1 MLRRTDRSAPPSA
14 MPSVPSDHWDGK
26 RFFNPHAD
34 TDKRLGDVLKLYKAM
49 REHRWSA
56 PAHQPPRVPP
66 PVRTDDG
73 TIAVTYVG
81 HATLL
86 VRVGG
91 ATFLTDPVFAA
102 KAGPFGRLGPRR
114 VREAAVRL
122 EDLPPIDAVLV
133 SHNHY
138 DHLCTASLAAL
149 ARRRGVPQA
158 LTGLGNGP
166 LLRRTGFDA
175 VEELDWWNGVEGPQG
190 SRITFVPAQHWSAR
204 TPFDRR
210 RTLWGGFV
218 LEAAGRTVYFAGD
231 TGYCPHFREIRE
243 RFGPIDV
250 ALLPIGA
257 YEPRWFMKSQH
268 MNPADAV
275 RAHRDLEARQ
285 SVAIHFGTF
294 QLTTEPIDAPEAAL
308 RLARAEQGVDPQR
321 FIVPA
326 FGETLLFDR
335 DRADAA

>member
-1 MLRRTDRSAPPSA
+1 MLRRTDRPALPA
-14 MPSVPSDHWDGK
+14 IPSDHWDGK

-49 REHRWSA
+49 RGNRWPA
-56 PAHQPPRVPP
+56 PAPQPPLVPP
-66 PVRTDDG
+66 AAGGDDG
-73 TIAVTYVG
+73 TVAVTYVG
-81 HATLL
+81 HATML

-91 ATFLTDPVFAA
+91 AAFLTDPVFSA

-114 VREAAVRL
+114 VREPAVRL
-122 EDLPPIDAVLV
+122 EDLPPVDAVLV

-138 DHLCTASLAAL
+138 DHLCTGSLAAL
-149 ARRRGVPQA
+149 ARRHGVPQA
-158 LTGLGNGP
+158 MTGLGNGP
-166 LLRRTGFDA
+166 LLRRSGFEA
-175 VEELDWWNGVEGPQG
+175 VEELDWWDSVAGPNG

-218 LEAAGRTVYFAGD
+218 VEAAGSTVYFAGD
-231 TGYCPHFREIRE
+231 TGYCPHFKEIRE

-275 RAHRDLEARQ
+275 RAHCDLEARQ

-294 QLTTEPIDAPEAAL
+294 QLTTEAIDAPQAAL
-308 RLARAEQGVDPQR
+308 RLAKAEHSIDPHR
-321 FIVPA
+321 FIVPG
-326 FGETLLFDR
+326 FGETLRFGGQ
-335 DRADAA
+335 RADAA